1 MSASISFPIPG
12 IVWGAY
18 PQRPSAGG
26 AGGTGERLAAFAR
39 GLVAPLA
46 GRGRNAYSRF
56 ARLVKER
63 AAGAAASLPD
73 LRAALAREG
82 LTDAVCAD
90 VFVTAIDASWRH
102 LGYRPHR
109 GQIVAARA
117 LLDRRLAEMATGEG
131 KTLAIALAAAT
142 AALAGVPVHVITAND
157 YLATRD
163 ASVLAAF
170 YAALGLS
177 VAAITESMRHDERYR
192 AYRADIVYCTAR
204 ELVFDYMRDSLAHP
218 RESDLAQRARRLR
231 GAASSSAPVLL
242 RGLCMAIV
250 DEADTVLIDEARM
263 PLVLSRSVDDEGEAA
278 LLVASLALARTFDE
292 GTEFT
297 LDAESRRASL
307 NERGRER
314 VAAMPRASGAAG
326 ANRRHREDRVCLA
339 LTALNSYR
347 RDRDYVVQGDAIV
360 IVDDT
365 SGRGAPGR
373 AWSRGLHQ
381 LIELKEGLAPTARGR
396 TVAQITYQRFFA
408 RYLHLSGLSGTL
420 EGCAGEMRAI
430 YGLALVRV
438 PRDAPLLRRQLPAR
452 LFADDDSLFRAVAGR
467 CAEFAAL
474 GRPVLVGTATVAES
488 ELLSRRLDEAGIEHA
503 LLNARQD
510 VAEAAIVARAG
521 LCGCVTVATSMAG
534 RGTDIALSP
543 GVAER
548 GGLHVILCQH
558 NNARRIDRQFIG
570 RAARRGAPG
579 SCETLLSLEAPLLA
593 HAVPARWRA
602 AACRLAGKVPVAARF
617 TTHALQWFEEISQS
631 SQRQTLCRADAKAE
645 RDLSFSGG
653 TST

>member
-1 MSASISFPIPG
+1 MSFPVPG

-18 PQRPSAGG
+18 PQRPSDSDADG
-26 AGGTGERLAAFAR
+26 AIERLAAFAR

-46 GRGRNAYSRF
+46 GRGPNAYSRF
-56 ARLVKER
+56 ARLVDVR
-63 AAGAAASLPD
+63 ATGAAASLPD

-90 VFVTAIDASWRH
+90 VFATAIDAAWRH

-117 LLDRRLAEMATGEG
+117 LIDRRLAEMATGEG

-142 AALAGVPVHVITAND
+142 AALAGAPVHVITAND
-157 YLATRD
+157 YLAARD
-163 ASVLAAF
+163 AQALTGF

-177 VAAITESMRHDERYR
+177 VGAITEPMKLDERYR

-204 ELVFDYMRDSLAHP
+204 ELVFDYMRDGLAHP
-218 RESDLAQRARRLR
+218 RQSDLARRARRLY
-231 GAASSSAPVLL
+231 GAASPLAPTLL

-263 PLVLSRSVDDEGEAA
+263 PLVLSKSVDDEGEAA
-278 LLVASLALARTFDE
+278 LLAAALALARTLTVGAD
-292 GTEFT
+292 FT
-297 LDAESRRASL
+297 LDAETRRTSL
-307 NERGRER
+307 TEHGRDR
-314 VAAMPRASGAAG
+314 VAAMPHAGGTAG

-347 RDRDYVVQGDAIV
+347 RDRDYVVQGDAV
-360 IVDDT
+360 LIVDDT
-365 SGRGAPGR
+365 TGRGAPGR

-381 LIELKEGLAPTARGR
+381 LIELKEGLAPTARGQ

-420 EGCAGEMRAI
+420 GGCAGEMRAI
-430 YGLALVRV
+430 YGLSLVRV

-452 LFADDDSLFRAVAGR
+452 LCIDDDALFRDVARR
-467 CAEFAAL
+467 CAEVVAE

-488 ELLSRRLDEAGIEHA
+488 EHLSRRLGDAGIEHA

-510 VAEAAIVARAG
+510 GAEAAIVARAG
-521 LCGCVTVATSMAG
+521 AAGRVTVATSMAG
-534 RGTDIALSP
+534 RGTDIALGH
-543 GVAER
+543 GVAAR

-558 NNARRIDRQFIG
+558 NNAGRIDLQFIG
-570 RAARRGAPG
+570 RAARRGANG
-579 SCETLLSLEAPLLA
+579 SCETWLSLEAPLLA
-593 HAVPARWRA
+593 RAVPAHWRDA
-602 AACRLAGKVPVAARF
+602 LCRLAGRAPVVVRIATRS
-617 TTHALQWFEEISQS
+617 LQWFEEFSQS
-631 SQRQTLCRADAKAE
+631 SQRKTLCRADAKAE

>member
-26 AGGTGERLAAFAR
+26 AGGAGERLAAFAR

-46 GRGRNAYSRF
+46 GRGPNAYSRF
-56 ARLVKER
+56 ARLVEER
-63 AAGAAASLPD
+63 AAGAAASPPD

-142 AALAGVPVHVITAND
+142 AALAGAPVHVITAND
-157 YLATRD
+157 YLALRD
-163 ASVLAAF
+163 AAALAAF

-177 VAAITESMRHDERYR
+177 VGAITNSMKAEERYR

-204 ELVFDYMRDSLAHP
+204 ELVFDYLRDGLAHP
-218 RESDLAQRARRLR
+218 RESDLARRARRLR
-231 GAASSSAPVLL
+231 GAASPAVPTLL

-263 PLVLSRSVDDEGEAA
+263 PLVLSRSVRADEEAA
-278 LLVASLALARTFDE
+278 LLTASLELARTLTE
-292 GTEFT
+292 GVAFT
-297 LDAESRRASL
+297 LDTESRRASL
-307 NERGRER
+307 SAHGCER
-314 VAAMPRASGAAG
+314 VAAMPQSGDAAA

-339 LTALNSYR
+339 LAALYLYR
-347 RDRDYVVQGDAIV
+347 RDRDYVVQGEAIV

-365 SGRGAPGR
+365 TGRGAPGR

-381 LIELKEGLAPTARGR
+381 LIELKEGLTPTARNQ

-420 EGCAGEMRAI
+420 AGCAGEMRAI
-430 YGLALVRV
+430 YGLALTRV

-452 LFADDDSLFRAVAGR
+452 LYADDDALFRDVARR
-467 CAEFAAL
+467 CAEVVAE

-488 ELLSRRLDEAGIEHA
+488 EQLSRRLDAAGIEHA

-510 VAEAAIVARAG
+510 GDEAAIVAQAG
-521 LCGCVTVATSMAG
+521 VAGRVTVATSMAG
-534 RGTDIALSP
+534 RGTDIALGP
-543 GVAER
+543 GVAAR

-558 NNARRIDRQFIG
+558 NNARRIDLQFIG
-570 RAARRGAPG
+570 RAARRGAAG
-579 SCETLLSLEAPLLA
+579 SSETWLSLQAPPLA
-593 HAVPARWRA
+593 RAVPARWRTA
-602 AACRLAGKVPVAARF
+602 TCRLAGRAPAAATIAAR
-617 TTHALQWFEEISQS
+617 ALQWFEEVSQS
-631 SQRQTLCRADAKAE
+631 SQRQTLCRADARAE